1 MKMKI
6 NRHAYYGL
14 VHKGVKALLLDRMG
28 FFDGDEYRNY
38 LGIQTGKTS
47 CKDLTDGA
55 LMQLVNEL
63 KQQGYLEDSSN
74 FKKRLGGS
82 SSNQPSSKQWAKLAI
97 LAKSIGWQGLDD
109 PALDSFVKRTI
120 KVERARWL
128 TRDNIRPVI
137 LGLERWIAGKEASCH
152 GE

>member
-14 VHKGVKALLLDRMG
+14 VHKGVKALLNDRLG
-28 FFDGDEYRNY
+28 FYDDDEYRNY
-38 LGIQTGKTS
+38 LGIQTGQTS
-47 CKDLTDGA
+47 CNNLSDGA
-55 LMQLVNEL
+55 LRQLVEEL
-63 KQQGYLEDSSN
+63 KQQGYLEDSLK

-82 SSNQPSSKQWAKLAI
+82 SAHQPSSKQWAKLAA
-97 LAKSIGWQGLDD
+97 LAKSMGWQGLDD
-109 PALDSFVKRTI
+109 PALDSFVKRTV

-128 TRDNIRPVI
+128 TRDNIRSVI
-137 LGLERWIAGKEASCH
+137 VGLERWLAQKEGSCR

>member
-14 VHKGVKALLLDRMG
+14 VHKGVKALLNDRLG
-28 FFDGDEYRNY
+28 FYDDDEYRNY
-38 LGIQTGKTS
+38 LGIQTGQTS
-47 CKDLTDGA
+47 CKNLSDGV
-55 LMQLVNEL
+55 LRQLVEEL
-63 KQQGYLEDSSN
+63 KQQGYLEDSLK

-82 SSNQPSSKQWAKLAI
+82 SARHPSSKQWAKLAA
-97 LAKSIGWQGLDD
+97 LAKSMGWQGLDD
-109 PALDSFVKRTI
+109 PALDSFVKRTV

-128 TRDNIRPVI
+128 TRDNIRSVI
-137 LGLERWIAGKEASCH
+137 VGLERWLAQKEGSCR

>member
-14 VHKGVKALLLDRMG
+14 VHKGVKALLKDRLG
-28 FFDGDEYRNY
+28 FYDDDEYRNY
-38 LGIQTGKTS
+38 LGIQTGQTS
-47 CKDLTDGA
+47 CKNLSDGA
-55 LMQLVNEL
+55 LRQLVEEL
-63 KQQGYLEDSSN
+63 KQQGYLEDSLK

-82 SSNQPSSKQWAKLAI
+82 SARHPSSKQWAKLAA
-97 LAKSIGWQGLDD
+97 LAKSMGWQGLDD
-109 PALDSFVKRTI
+109 PALDSFVKRTV

-128 TRDNIRPVI
+128 TRDNIRSVI
-137 LGLERWIAGKEASCH
+137 VGLERWLAQKEGSCR

>member
-14 VHKGVKALLLDRMG
+14 VHKGVKALLNDRMG
-28 FFDGDEYRNY
+28 FYDDDEYRNY
-38 LGIQTGKTS
+38 LGIQTGQTS
-47 CKDLTDGA
+47 CKDLSDDS
-55 LMQLVNEL
+55 LRELVAEL
-63 KQQGYLEDSSN
+63 KRQGYLEDSAK

-82 SSNQPSSKQWAKLAI
+82 SSRQPSNLQWAKLAA
-97 LAKSIGWQGLDD
+97 LAKSMGWQGLDA
-109 PALDSFVKRTI
+109 PALDSFVKRTV

-128 TRDNIRPVI
+128 TRDTIRAVI
-137 LGLERWIAGKEASCH
+137 VGLERWEASCQ

>member
-14 VHKGVKALLLDRMG
+14 VHKGVKALLNDRLG
-28 FFDGDEYRNY
+28 FYDDDEYRNY
-38 LGIQTGKTS
+38 LGIQTGQTS
-47 CKDLTDGA
+47 CKNLSDGA
-55 LMQLVNEL
+55 LRQLVEEL
-63 KQQGYLEDSSN
+63 KQQGYLEDSLK

-82 SSNQPSSKQWAKLAI
+82 SARHPSSKQWAKLAA
-97 LAKSIGWQGLDD
+97 LAKSMGWQGLDD
-109 PALDSFVKRTI
+109 PALDSFVKRTV

-128 TRDNIRPVI
+128 TRDNISSVI
-137 LGLERWIAGKEASCH
+137 VGLERWLAQKEGSCR

>member
-28 FFDGDEYRNY
+28 FYDEDEYRNY
-38 LGIQTGKTS
+38 LGIKTGLTS
-47 CKDLTDGA
+47 CKDLSDES
-55 LMQLVNEL
+55 LRQLVHEL
-63 KQQGYLEDSSN
+63 KQQGFLADSPK
-74 FKKRLGGS
+74 FKQRLGGN
-82 SSNQPSSKQWAKLAI
+82 SSNQPSSKQWAKLAA

-109 PALDSFVKRTI
+109 PALDTFVKRTI

-128 TRDNIRPVI
+128 TRDTIRQVI

>member
-14 VHKGVKALLLDRMG
+14 VHKGVKALLNDRLG
-28 FFDGDEYRNY
+28 FYDDDEYRNY
-38 LGIQTGKTS
+38 LGIKTGQTS
-47 CKDLTDGA
+47 CKNLSDGA
-55 LMQLVNEL
+55 LRQLVEEL
-63 KQQGYLEDSSN
+63 KQQGYLEDSLK

-82 SSNQPSSKQWAKLAI
+82 SARHPSSKQWAKLAA
-97 LAKSIGWQGLDD
+97 LAKSMGWQGLDD
-109 PALDSFVKRTI
+109 PALDSFVKRTV

-128 TRDNIRPVI
+128 TRDNIRSVI
-137 LGLERWIAGKEASCH
+137 VGLERWLAQKEGSCR

>member
-14 VHKGVKALLLDRMG
+14 VHKGVKALLNDRMG
-28 FFDGDEYRNY
+28 FYDDDEYRNY
-38 LGIQTGKTS
+38 LGIQTGQTS
-47 CKDLTDGA
+47 CKDLSDDT
-55 LMQLVNEL
+55 LRELVTEL
-63 KQQGYLEDSSN
+63 KRQGYLEDSIK

-82 SSNQPSSKQWAKLAI
+82 SSRQPSNLQWAKLAA
-97 LAKSIGWQGLDD
+97 LAKSMGWQGLDD
-109 PALDSFVKRTI
+109 PALDSFVKRTV

-128 TRDNIRPVI
+128 TRDTIRAVI
-137 LGLERWIAGKEASCH
+137 VGLERWEASCQ

>member
-14 VHKGVKALLLDRMG
+14 VHKGVKALLNDRMG
-28 FFDGDEYRNY
+28 FYDDDEYRNY
-38 LGIQTGKTS
+38 LGIQTGQTS
-47 CKDLTDGA
+47 CKDLSDDT
-55 LMQLVNEL
+55 LRELVAEL
-63 KQQGYLEDSSN
+63 KRQGYLEDSIK

-82 SSNQPSSKQWAKLAI
+82 SSRQPSNLQWAKLAA
-97 LAKSIGWQGLDD
+97 LAKSMGWQGLDD
-109 PALDSFVKRTI
+109 PALDSFVKRTV

-128 TRDNIRPVI
+128 TRDTIRAVI
-137 LGLERWIAGKEASCH
+137 VGLERWEASCQ